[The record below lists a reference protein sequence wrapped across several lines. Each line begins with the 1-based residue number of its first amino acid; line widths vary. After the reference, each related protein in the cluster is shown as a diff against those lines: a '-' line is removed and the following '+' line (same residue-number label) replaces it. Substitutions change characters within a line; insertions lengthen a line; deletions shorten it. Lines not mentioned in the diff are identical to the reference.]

1 MLTKDPQTH
10 LSLFL
15 KTVPCVAVYLI
26 HSLTA
31 CSPLKA
37 CRLLFRKLKKCNIPL
52 KSNCIRLSEVFSNIT
67 DLQSL
72 VTKNSVLKKSF

>member
-10 LSLFL
+10 SSLFL
-15 KTVPCVAVYLI
+15 KTVSYIAVYLI

-37 CRLLFRKLKKCNIPL
+37 CRLLFEKLEKCNIPL
-52 KSNCIRLSEVFSNIT
+52 ESNYVRLSGVPSNTT
-67 DLQSL
+67 DL
-72 VTKNSVLKKSF
+72 